1 VRTLWRSTL
10 LIAFVPQVA
19 VAGWASLGKMPL
31 PTRDGQTLTWR
42 NSQGVLALSVLSPE
56 VVRVRFVPKPQ
67 LGRDHSY
74 AVVGRLSGDS
84 NATFDMKADRTVVR
98 TSALQITVRHDPLRV
113 AFATASGES
122 LDEDDPSRG
131 IGFVDETVRVWK
143 RLRDDEHV
151 YGLGEKTGRLNK
163 RGRKFG
169 GYSYVMWNSDTFA
182 YGDDTD
188 PLYATFPF
196 FMVMRNGRA
205 HGIFFDNT
213 HRSLFEIGRESQR
226 LLSFGAEGG
235 ELNYYFIDGPTP
247 KQVVERYTALTG
259 RMPLPPRWSLGYNQ
273 CRYSYY
279 PESRVRLLAD
289 NFRTKRIP
297 ADVLWLDIHYL
308 DGFNPFT
315 WDPVRFPD
323 PKKLI
328 GDLGK
333 QGFKVVT
340 IVDPHPKKQPGWMPY
355 DTGLAGNHF
364 VRNPDGT
371 VYEANVWPSQA
382 ERDPAPSVFPDFS
395 RPATRDWWGG
405 LYKGLLDQGVAGIWN
420 DMNEPAVFTT
430 DDTGTMPFDVRFDG
444 EGVPTDHR
452 EIHNAY
458 GMLMSRSTHEG
469 LRRLRPDKRPFVLT
483 RATYAGGQRYSAL
496 WPGDNVSDWDDLRG
510 TIPMFANLGL
520 SGFPFIGADIGGF
533 ADAPSAELF
542 TRWMQVGVFYPFMRT
557 HTTFGTPEQ
566 EPWSYGTRH
575 EDLNRRA
582 IELRYELLPHL
593 YNLLQEAST
602 TGAPVLRP
610 LLFEYPDD
618 PATWS
623 LDDEFLWGSDLLVA
637 PVLREGVTE
646 REVYLPKG
654 EWFDFWTGR
663 KHEGGRRLRVSVTM
677 ESTPI
682 FARAGAFVFRQP
694 VVQNTGEM
702 PGQPLIVS
710 AYPAAASQS
719 TFYEDEGEGFGH
731 ERGVSMRRRFV
742 QQRVAGGVTVRVGAP
757 EGTYRPA
764 PRDLILRIESVNA
777 RRVLVDGAEIAALKS
792 DDEKGMGWRQVEG
805 AVWLRIRD
813 RWNATEVRA
822 EF

>member
-1 VRTLWRSTL
+1 MTWRSAL
-10 LIAFVPQVA
+10 LILFLPQA
-19 VAGWASLGKMPL
+19 AGAGWASLGKMPV
-31 PTRDGQTLTWR
+31 PTREGQTLTWR

-56 VVRVRFVPKPQ
+56 IVRVRFVPRPE

-74 AVVGRLSGDS
+74 AVVGRLPGDS
-84 NATFDMKADRTVVR
+84 PAAFEVKADRTLIR
-98 TSALQITVRHDPLRV
+98 TSALQVTVRHDPLRV
-113 AFATASGES
+113 AFATAGGES
-122 LDEDDPSRG
+122 LDEDDAARG

-143 RLRDDEHV
+143 RLRDDEQV

-163 RGRKFG
+163 RGRKLG

-182 YGDDTD
+182 YGADTD
-188 PLYATFPF
+188 PIYATFPF
-196 FMVMRNGRA
+196 YMVMRNGRA

-247 KQVVERYTALTG
+247 KQVVERYTSLTG
-259 RMPLPPRWSLGYNQ
+259 RMPLPPRWALGYNQ

-289 NFRTKRIP
+289 TFRAKRIP

-315 WDPVRFPD
+315 WDLQRFPD
-323 PKKLI
+323 PSKLI

-333 QGFKVVT
+333 QGFRVVT
-340 IVDPHPKKQPGWMPY
+340 IVDPHPKKQPGWAPY

-364 VRNPDGT
+364 VKNPDGT
-371 VYEANVWPSQA
+371 IYEASVWPSHA
-382 ERDPAPSVFPDFS
+382 ERNPAPSVFPDFS
-395 RPATRDWWGG
+395 KPATREWWGG
-405 LYKGLLDQGVAGIWN
+405 LYKPLLDQGVAGIWN
-420 DMNEPAVFTT
+420 DMDEPAVFTA

-444 EGVPTDHR
+444 EGLSTDHR
-452 EIHNAY
+452 EIHNVY
-458 GMLMSRSTHEG
+458 GMLMSRATHEG
-469 LRRLRPDKRPFVLT
+469 LRRLRPDHRPFVLT

-496 WPGDNVSDWDDLRG
+496 WPGDNVSDWGDLRT

-520 SGFPFIGADIGGF
+520 SGFPFVGADIGGF
-533 ADAPSAELF
+533 AEAPSAELF
-542 TRWMQVGVFYPFMRT
+542 TRWMQMGVFYPFMRT

-566 EPWSYGTRH
+566 EPWSFGTRH
-575 EDLNRRA
+575 EELNRRA

-610 LLFEYPDD
+610 LLFEYPED

-637 PVLREGVTE
+637 PVLREGVTD

-654 EWFDFWTGR
+654 DWFDFWTGR
-663 KHEGGRRLRVSVTM
+663 RLEGGRKLRVPVTM
-677 ESTPI
+677 ESVPI

-710 AYPAAASQS
+710 AYPAATSQA
-719 TFYEDEGEGFGH
+719 TLYEDDGESFAY
-731 ERGVSMRRRFV
+731 ERGGSMRRSFE
-742 QQRVAGGVTVRVGAP
+742 QQRGASGAIVRVGAP
-757 EGTYRPA
+757 EGTYRPPA
-764 PRDLILRIESVNA
+764 RDLVLRIEGVNA
-777 RRVLVDGAEIAALKS
+777 RRVLVDGAEVALLKT
-792 DDEKGMGWRQVEG
+792 DDERGAGWRQVEG
-805 AVWLRIRD
+805 AVWLRVRD
-813 RWNATEVRA
+813 RFSAMEVRA
-822 EF
+822 EFQ

>member
-1 VRTLWRSTL
+1 MTWRSAL
-10 LIAFVPQVA
+10 LILFLPQA
-19 VAGWASLGKMPL
+19 AGAGWASLGKMPV
-31 PTRDGQTLTWR
+31 PTREGQTLTWR

-56 VVRVRFVPKPQ
+56 IVRVRFVPRPE

-74 AVVGRLSGDS
+74 AVVGRLPGDS
-84 NATFDMKADRTVVR
+84 QATFEVKADRTLIR
-98 TSALQITVRHDPLRV
+98 TSALQVTVRHDPLRV
-113 AFATASGES
+113 AFATAGGES
-122 LDEDDPSRG
+122 LDEDDAARG
-131 IGFVDETVRVWK
+131 IGFVDGTVRVWK
-143 RLRDDEHV
+143 RLRDDEQV

-163 RGRKFG
+163 RGRKLG

-182 YGDDTD
+182 YGADTD
-188 PLYATFPF
+188 PIYATFPF
-196 FMVMRNGRA
+196 YMVMRNGRA

-247 KQVVERYTALTG
+247 RQVVERYTSLTG
-259 RMPLPPRWSLGYNQ
+259 RMPLPPRWALGYNQ

-289 NFRTKRIP
+289 TFRAKRIP

-315 WDPVRFPD
+315 WDLQRFPD
-323 PKKLI
+323 PARLI

-340 IVDPHPKKQPGWMPY
+340 IVDPHPKKQPGWAPY

-364 VRNPDGT
+364 VKNPDGT
-371 VYEANVWPSQA
+371 IYEASVWPSHA
-382 ERDPAPSVFPDFS
+382 ERNPAPSVFPDFS
-395 RPATRDWWGG
+395 KPATREWWGG
-405 LYKGLLDQGVAGIWN
+405 LYKPLLDQGVAGIWN
-420 DMNEPAVFTT
+420 DMDEPAVFTA

-444 EGVPTDHR
+444 EGLSTDHR
-452 EIHNAY
+452 EIHNVY
-458 GMLMSRSTHEG
+458 GMLMSRATHEG
-469 LRRLRPDKRPFVLT
+469 LRRLRPDHRPFVLT

-496 WPGDNVSDWDDLRG
+496 WPGDNVSDWGDLRT

-520 SGFPFIGADIGGF
+520 SGFPFVGADIGGF
-533 ADAPSAELF
+533 AEAPSAELF
-542 TRWMQVGVFYPFMRT
+542 TRWMQMGVFYPFMRT

-566 EPWSYGTRH
+566 EPWSFGTRH

-610 LLFEYPDD
+610 LLFEYPED

-637 PVLREGVTE
+637 PVLREGVTD

-654 EWFDFWTGR
+654 DWFDFWTGR
-663 KHEGGRRLRVSVTM
+663 RLEGGRKLRVPVTM
-677 ESTPI
+677 ESVPI

-710 AYPAAASQS
+710 AYPAATSQA
-719 TFYEDEGEGFGH
+719 TLYEDDGESFAY
-731 ERGVSMRRRFV
+731 ERGGSMRRSFE
-742 QQRVAGGVTVRVGAP
+742 QQRGASGAIVRVGAP
-757 EGTYRPA
+757 EGTYRPPA
-764 PRDLILRIESVNA
+764 RDLVLRIEGVNA
-777 RRVLVDGAEIAALKS
+777 RRVFVDGVEVPLLKT
-792 DDEKGMGWRQVEG
+792 DDERGPGWRQVEG
-805 AVWLRIRD
+805 AVWLRVRD
-813 RWNATEVRA
+813 RFSAMEVRA
-822 EF
+822 EFQ